1 MKIKDSIVKKVP
13 IKYHKRLS
21 KTYHVLKKIKSITC
35 WIIVAVLAVGIISF
49 MFVRVNGGTPE
60 VFGYSIQRI
69 VSGSMEPELKVGDV
83 IISKKVDDVTK
94 LKKGDIITFKGG
106 PEFENNRVTHRI
118 YVAPHGSDGDYYLT
132 TKGDANSVTDSPIT
146 GDCVESIFI
155 AKATFMQAFFD
166 FFISPWGLLVFV
178 VLLLILFFD
187 EIVNIIRI
195 IMHAD
200 EEEDTDE
207 EKLSEIIERL
217 KKEEEEK
224 QHYNKDG
231 YLLKHLEDSKEF
243 IKKLEEREKN
253 EKDTSEEA
261 SNEEPLDELS
271 EDYVENTI
279 DSIDDSEDHVEDT
292 INSIDDSED
301 YVEEIIDSIDDSEH
315 TEKNSDEETE

>member
-1 MKIKDSIVKKVP
+1 VKIKEKMISKIPEKHREP
-13 IKYHKRLS
+13 LS
-21 KTYHVLKKIKSITC
+21 KAYHISKKIKNIVC
-35 WIIVAVLAVGIISF
+35 WIVVIVLAAGIISF
-49 MFVRVNGGTPE
+49 MFVRVSGGTPE
-60 VFGYSIQRI
+60 LFGYSIQRI
-69 VSGSMEPELKVGDV
+69 VSGSMEPELKIGDV
-83 IISKKVDDVTK
+83 ILSKKVDDVTK

-231 YLLKHLEDSKEF
+231 YLLKHLENSKEY
-243 IKKLEEREKN
+243 IAKLKEDEERNKE
-253 EKDTSEEA
+253 ESEEIQKDTEKCIEEEQTSE
-261 SNEEPLDELS
+261 LDENES
-271 EDYVENTI
+271 EFENDEKT
-279 DSIDDSEDHVEDT
+279 
-292 INSIDDSED
+292 
-301 YVEEIIDSIDDSEH
+301 EE
-315 TEKNSDEETE
+315 